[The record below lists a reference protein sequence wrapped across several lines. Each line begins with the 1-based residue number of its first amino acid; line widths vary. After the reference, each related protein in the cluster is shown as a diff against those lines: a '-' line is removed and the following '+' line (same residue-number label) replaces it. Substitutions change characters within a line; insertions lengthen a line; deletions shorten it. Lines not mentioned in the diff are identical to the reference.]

1 MNHPLNTILYG
12 PPGTGKTYATL
23 QRCVEICD
31 QPRDGLTR
39 ERIRARYSELVGEGR
54 VEFITFHQSYGYE
67 EFVEGLRPETEG
79 DGGGFR
85 LAVRDGVIKR
95 ISQRARQIR
104 EINLE
109 GRWFYKVSLGP
120 VDGKIFKKCMEEG
133 CVRFDWMSEHDW
145 SDPCYDEWGPW
156 SYPAFTDGWF
166 LGLMV
171 SDMVPF
177 LPRHSSER
185 GNVHRRRCEQ
195 PGEVRSASVAP
206 ALHRRFRPHG

>member
-1 MNHPLNTILYG
+1 MT
-12 PPGTGKTYATL
+12 
-23 QRCVEICD
+23 D
-31 QPRDGLTR
+31 
-39 ERIRARYSELVGEGR
+39 
-54 VEFITFHQSYGYE
+54 
-67 EFVEGLRPETEG
+67 
-79 DGGGFR
+79 
-85 LAVRDGVIKR
+85 
-95 ISQRARQIR
+95 
-104 EINLE
+104 
-109 GRWFYKVSLGP
+109 
-120 VDGKIFKKCMEEG
+120 
-133 CVRFDWMSEHDW
+133 
-145 SDPCYDEWGPW
+145 W